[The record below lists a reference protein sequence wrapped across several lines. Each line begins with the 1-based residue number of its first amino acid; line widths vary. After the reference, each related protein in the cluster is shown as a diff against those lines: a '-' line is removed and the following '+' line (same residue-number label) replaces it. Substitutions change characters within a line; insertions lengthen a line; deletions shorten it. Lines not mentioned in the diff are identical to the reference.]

1 MARRT
6 SIKPLQEL
14 NEINMTPLI
23 DLTFLLL
30 ITFIITMPMVEQGI
44 PVNLPKGKA
53 KELDQSETRS
63 ITIDGT
69 GGLFLDQAV
78 ITLDQLGVEMKAL
91 AASDPDTTVLV
102 RADDKLAYGRVV
114 EVMRILSEAQITR
127 MALVTTPDG
136 APSPR

>member
-6 SIKPLQEL
+6 SIKPLQDL
-14 NEINMTPLI
+14 SEINMTPLI

-30 ITFIITMPMVEQGI
+30 ITFIITMPMLEQGI

-53 KELDQSETRS
+53 RDLDQNESRS
-63 ITIDGT
+63 ITLDGT
-69 GGLFLDQAV
+69 GGVFLDNAPV
-78 ITLDQLGVEMKAL
+78 SMEQLATEMKAL
-91 AASDPDTTVLV
+91 AAQDPDTTIMV

-114 EVMRILSEAQITR
+114 EVMRILNEAQITR

-136 APSPR
+136 APRR

>member
-1 MARRT
+1 MSRRT

-30 ITFIITMPMVEQGI
+30 ITFIITMPMLEQGI

-53 KELDQSETRS
+53 RDIDQTDSRT
-63 ITIDGT
+63 ITLDGT
-69 GGLFLDQAV
+69 GGLFLDSV
-78 ITLDQLGVEMKAL
+78 SITLDQLGVEMKAV
-91 AASDPDTTVLV
+91 AASDPDTTVMV
-102 RADDKLAYGRVV
+102 RADDKLAYGQVV
-114 EVMRILSEAQITR
+114 EVMRILNEAEITR

-136 APSPR
+136 APKR

>member
-1 MARRT
+1 MSRRT

-53 KELDQSETRS
+53 RELDQSESRS

-69 GGLFLDQAV
+69 GGLFLDQMAV
-78 ITLDQLGVEMKAL
+78 TIEQLGVEMKA
-91 AASDPDTTVLV
+91 AAAADPDTTVMV

-114 EVMRILSEAQITR
+114 EVMRILSESQITR

-136 APSPR
+136 PAAKR

>member
-6 SIKPLQEL
+6 SIKPLQEIS
-14 NEINMTPLI
+14 EINMTPLI

-78 ITLDQLGVEMKAL
+78 ITLEQLGVEMKAL
-91 AASDPDTTVLV
+91 AANDPDTTVLV

-136 APSPR
+136 APKSR

>member
-63 ITIDGT
+63 ITIDDT

-78 ITLDQLGVEMKAL
+78 ISLEQLGVEMKAL
-91 AASDPDTTVLV
+91 AANDPDTTVLV

-136 APSPR
+136 APKSR

>member
-14 NEINMTPLI
+14 SEINMTPLI

-30 ITFIITMPMVEQGI
+30 ITFIITMPMLEQGI

-53 KELDQSETRS
+53 RDLDQQESRS
-63 ITIDGT
+63 ITLDTT
-69 GGLFLDQAV
+69 GGVFLDNVAV
-78 ITLDQLGVEMKAL
+78 SLDQLGVEMKAL
-91 AASDPDTTVLV
+91 AAADPETTILV

-114 EVMRILSEAQITR
+114 EIMRILNEAQITR

-136 APSPR
+136 APKR

>member
-1 MARRT
+1 MSRRT

-53 KELDQSETRS
+53 REIDQTESRS
-63 ITIDGT
+63 ITLDGT
-69 GGLFLDQAV
+69 GGLFLDQTPM
-78 ITLDQLGVEMKAL
+78 TLEQLGVEMKAL
-91 AASDPDTTVLV
+91 AAADPETTVMV

-114 EVMRILSEAQITR
+114 EVMRILNEAQITR
-127 MALVTTPDG
+127 MALVTTPD
-136 APSPR
+136 APTARR

>member
-1 MARRT
+1 MARRS
-6 SIKPLQEL
+6 SIRPLQEL

-53 KELDQSETRS
+53 KDLDQSETRS

-78 ITLDQLGVEMKAL
+78 ITLEQLGAEMKAL
-91 AASDPDTTVLV
+91 SASDPETTVLV

-114 EVMRILSEAQITR
+114 EVMRILNEAQITR

-136 APSPR
+136 PAPR

>member
-1 MARRT
+1 MSRRT

-53 KELDQSETRS
+53 RDLDQTETRS

-78 ITLDQLGVEMKAL
+78 ITLEQLGAEMKAQ
-91 AASDPDTTVLV
+91 AASDSDTTVMV
-102 RADDKLAYGRVV
+102 RADDKLASGRVV
-114 EVMRILSEAQITR
+114 EVMRILNDAQITR

-136 APSPR
+136 PAPR

>member
-78 ITLDQLGVEMKAL
+78 ITLEQLGVEMKAL
-91 AASDPDTTVLV
+91 AANDPDTTVLV

-136 APSPR
+136 APKSR

>member
-14 NEINMTPLI
+14 SEINMTPLI

-30 ITFIITMPMVEQGI
+30 ITFIITMPMLEQGI

-53 KELDQSETRS
+53 RDLDQKDSRS
-63 ITIDGT
+63 ITLDST
-69 GGLFLDQAV
+69 GGLFLDSAPV
-78 ITLDQLGVEMKAL
+78 SLEQLGVEMKA
-91 AASDPDTTVLV
+91 AAAQDPDTTVMV

-114 EVMRILSEAQITR
+114 EVMRILNEAQITR

-136 APSPR
+136 APKR

>member
-78 ITLDQLGVEMKAL
+78 ITLEQLGVEMKAL
-91 AASDPDTTVLV
+91 AANDPDTTVLV

>member
-91 AASDPDTTVLV
+91 AANDPDTTVLV

>member
-91 AASDPDTTVLV
+91 AANDPDTTVLV

-136 APSPR
+136 ASSPR

>member
-14 NEINMTPLI
+14 SEINMTPLI

-30 ITFIITMPMVEQGI
+30 ITFIITMPMLEQGI

-53 KELDQSETRS
+53 RDLDQTESRS
-63 ITIDGT
+63 ITLDAT
-69 GGLFLDQAV
+69 GGLFLDNAPV
-78 ITLDQLGVEMKAL
+78 SLEQLGVEMKAL
-91 AASDPDTTVLV
+91 AASDPDTTIMV
-102 RADDKLAYGRVV
+102 RADDKLAYGRIV
-114 EVMRILSEAQITR
+114 EVMRILNEAQITR

-136 APSPR
+136 APKR

>member
-1 MARRT
+1 MSRRT

-30 ITFIITMPMVEQGI
+30 ITFIITMPMLEQGI

-53 KELDQSETRS
+53 RDLDQNESRS
-63 ITIDGT
+63 ITLDGT
-69 GGLFLDQAV
+69 GGVFLDNAP
-78 ITLDQLGVEMKAL
+78 LSLEQLATEMKAL
-91 AASDPDTTVLV
+91 AAQDPDTTIMV

-114 EVMRILSEAQITR
+114 EVMRILNEAKITR

-136 APSPR
+136 APKR

>member
-78 ITLDQLGVEMKAL
+78 ITLEQLGVEMKAL
-91 AASDPDTTVLV
+91 AATDPDTTVLV

>member
-6 SIKPLQEL
+6 SIRPLQEL

-78 ITLDQLGVEMKAL
+78 ITLEQLGAEMKAL

-136 APSPR
+136 PAAR

>member
-53 KELDQSETRS
+53 RELDQSQSRS

-78 ITLDQLGVEMKAL
+78 ITLEQLALEMKAL
-91 AASDPDTTVLV
+91 AASDPETTVLV

-136 APSPR
+136 AAAKR

>member
-14 NEINMTPLI
+14 TEINMTPLI

-53 KELDQSETRS
+53 RDIDQTESRS

-69 GGLFLDQAV
+69 GGLFLDQVAV
-78 ITLDQLGVEMKAL
+78 TLDQLGVEMKSI
-91 AASDPDTTVLV
+91 AASAPDTTIMV

-114 EVMRILSEAQITR
+114 EVMRILNEAQITR

-136 APSPR
+136 AAQTR

>member
-6 SIKPLQEL
+6 SIRPLQEL

-53 KELDQSETRS
+53 KDLDQSETRS

-78 ITLDQLGVEMKAL
+78 ITLEQLGAEMKAL
-91 AASDPDTTVLV
+91 SASDPETTVLV

-114 EVMRILSEAQITR
+114 EVMRILNEAQITR

-136 APSPR
+136 PAPR